1 MPDPHACQVKSIVQR
16 TLVLNPTFT
25 NFLKIRNRDFEHNV
39 KASSLS
45 LLEMKAYRKA
55 ARK

>member
-39 KASSLS
+39 TASSLS